1 MKKKIF
7 IVAAVIFSNQ
17 LQAQQLANTAD
28 STKSLDE
35 VIVTAFKTPLKQS
48 QTGKV
53 ISIIDNATLQRNAG
67 KTVSEILNYQA
78 GIFINGAN
86 NNLGTNQDVY
96 FRGAST
102 GNVLILID
110 GVPVSDPSQI
120 NNTFDLNSI
129 ATAQIEKIEILKGAQ
144 STLWGSDAA
153 AGVINIITKKG
164 GAKKIGATA
173 GLAYGSYN
181 TLKANAG
188 INGKLQAFTYNL
200 NYNYINSKGF
210 SSANDSTGNKNFDK
224 DKFVQHTVQANLGFQ
239 ISKKL
244 AASVYSNLSTYTTDL
259 DGGAFKDD
267 KDYTAKN
274 TNTINT
280 IALVY
285 QHKKGAIHLTNTF
298 STSKRN
304 LNNDTTKAIEN
315 GELYTADYTGNNY
328 VSELYATYAFTKNVT
343 AVAGL
348 QYLAQSTTQT
358 YNGYSRAFPIGYGY
372 AGSLSKDS
380 SKSNNVSFYTSLLLS
395 NMHGFNVEAGFRLNN
410 HSVYGTNTTF
420 TFNPYYTID
429 DNTKVFLNISSAYK
443 IPSLYQ
449 LYSEYGNKSLQPE
462 STTNIELG
470 VQSFSNNKKNS
481 IRLVAFKRTI
491 KELIIFY
498 TNPTNYASQ
507 YINRD
512 TQNDY
517 GFEIENT
524 ITIGKMGN
532 WVNNFTY
539 VAGEGTDNNIKVN
552 NLYRRPN
559 FTFNSSLTLLPFK
572 GLVLIPAIRFVSTR
586 LKGQYD
592 AGPAIMPSYYTLD
605 VYAGYTLTKKIS
617 VFADVRNITDQ
628 QYTDVVGYNNRASN
642 ILLGAT
648 VHF

>member
-17 LQAQQLANTAD
+17 LQAQKVAANQD

-35 VIVTAFKTPLKQS
+35 VVITATKTLLKQS

-53 ISIIDNATLQRNAG
+53 VSIIDNATLQRNAG
-67 KTVSEILNYQA
+67 KTVTEILNYQA

-110 GVPVSDPSQI
+110 GVPVGDASQI
-120 NNTFDLNSI
+120 NNSFDLNSI
-129 ATAQIEKIEILKGAQ
+129 ATTQIEKIEILKGAQ

-164 GAKKIGATA
+164 GANKIGATA

-200 NYNYINSKGF
+200 AYNHINSKGF
-210 SSANDSTGNKNFDK
+210 SSAYDSTGNKNFDK
-224 DKFVQHTVQANLGFQ
+224 DGFIQHTVQANVGYQFTN
-239 ISKKL
+239 KL
-244 AASVYSNLSTYTTDL
+244 AASVYSNFSTYTTDI

-274 TNTINT
+274 TNSINT

-285 QHKKGAIHLTNTF
+285 QLKKGAIHLTNTLT
-298 STSKRN
+298 TSKRN

-315 GELYTADYTGNNY
+315 GDLYKADYTGNSF
-328 VSELYATYAFTKNVT
+328 VSELYATYAFTKKIT
-343 AVAGL
+343 AVAGFQHL
-348 QYLAQSTTQT
+348 TQATTQT
-358 YNGYSRAFPIGYGY
+358 YNGYSRDYAFGY
-372 AGSLSKDS
+372 AGALSKDS
-380 SKSNNVSFYTSLLLS
+380 TKSNNLSFYTSLLLT
-395 NMHGFNVEAGFRLNN
+395 NIKGFNIEAGFRLNN
-410 HSVYGTNTTF
+410 HSVYGTNSTF
-420 TFNPYYTID
+420 TFNPSYNID

-449 LYSEYGNKSLQPE
+449 LYSEYGNKKLKPE
-462 STTNIELG
+462 STTNVELG
-470 VQSFSNNKKNS
+470 VQSFSNSKKNS
-481 IRLVAFKRTI
+481 IRLVAFKREI
-491 KELIIFY
+491 KDLIIFY
-498 TNPTNYASQ
+498 TQPITYASQ

-524 ITIGKMGN
+524 IAIGKIGN
-532 WVNNFTY
+532 WINNFTY
-539 VAGEGTDNNIKVN
+539 VAGEGMDNNVKVN

-559 FTFNSSLTLLPFK
+559 FTFNSTLTVQPIK
-572 GLVLIPAIRFVSTR
+572 GLVLMPSVRFVGTR

-592 AGPAIMPSYYTLD
+592 AGPAVMPSYYTID
-605 VYAGYTLTKKIS
+605 FYAGYTINKMVS

-628 QYTDVVGYNNRASN
+628 KYVDVVGYNNRATNVAFGLTAS
-642 ILLGAT
+642 
-648 VHF
+648 F